1 MTDAQM
7 WRLTLE
13 IVVLAVIAG
22 GGGYFYTRYLAR
34 KFDREYGDHQT
45 PGE

>member
-13 IVVLAVIAG
+13 IVVLAIVVG
-22 GGGYFYTRYLAR
+22 GGGYFWARYESRRLDR
-34 KFDREYGDHQT
+34 KYGEHQA